1 MNQSKTKL
9 NGIISLNLKNSKFKL
24 WKPWNLYTLANLNK
38 WCIEYLKLLFPKF
51 YKHLVQ
57 QQEM

>member
-1 MNQSKTKL
+1 MSQSKTKL
-9 NGIISLNLKNSKFKL
+9 NGVISLNSKNSNFKL
-24 WKPWNLYTLANLNK
+24 WKPWISHTLANLSK

-57 QQEM
+57 QQEP